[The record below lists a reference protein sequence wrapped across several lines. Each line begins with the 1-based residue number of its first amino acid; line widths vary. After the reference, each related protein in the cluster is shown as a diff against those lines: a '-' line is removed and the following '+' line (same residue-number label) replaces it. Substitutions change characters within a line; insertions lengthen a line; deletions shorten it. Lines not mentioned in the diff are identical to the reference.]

1 MPKQINAVA
10 LHGQAKLKSGLRSD
24 LSGSV
29 EAVSD
34 ALRRYPSSVWKL
46 GEQLYDWLG
55 AIACATR
62 IITNRLCILIHRLL
76 ESFIAA
82 HF

>member
-10 LHGQAKLKSGLRSD
+10 LHGQAKFKSALRSN

-29 EAVSD
+29 ETVSD
-34 ALRRYPSSVWKL
+34 ALPRYLSSVWKL
-46 GEQLYDWLG
+46 GQQLYDWLG

-62 IITNRLCILIHRLL
+62 IITNRLCILTHRLL
-76 ESFIAA
+76 ESFIPA